1 MAEVAFHNVR
11 KSFGAPRQKSVD
23 VLTDLDFSVN
33 DGEIVALCGPSGC
46 GKTTALRIAMG
57 LEKATQGYVCVD
69 RRPVQGCGFDR
80 GIIFQHAELLPW
92 LTARA
97 NVLFGLELKRVPK
110 EEAQEIVE
118 RCLQL
123 VGLKGSAERR
133 PHQLSG
139 GMKQRV
145 GIARALAIDP
155 QVLLLDEPF
164 SALDP
169 QSRETLQVELL
180 AIHDRTK
187 KTMLLV
193 THDIDE
199 AVLLS
204 DRVLVLGA
212 GRVQKEIKVP
222 FSTAQRDPIEVRR
235 TPEYA
240 ETRYEVWQALHNAA
254 ATQRS
259 ESH

>member
-1 MAEVAFHNVR
+1 
-11 KSFGAPRQKSVD
+11 
-23 VLTDLDFSVN
+23 
-33 DGEIVALCGPSGC
+33 
-46 GKTTALRIAMG
+46 
-57 LEKATQGYVCVD
+57 
-69 RRPVQGCGFDR
+69 
-80 GIIFQHAELLPW
+80 
-92 LTARA
+92 
-97 NVLFGLELKRVPK
+97 
-110 EEAQEIVE
+110 
-118 RCLQL
+118 
-123 VGLKGSAERR
+123 
-133 PHQLSG
+133 
-139 GMKQRV
+139 MKQRV